1 MMSIQ
6 LRDAFELAGWPSD
19 LARPGW
25 LDLASTGSIWLPLAL
40 WLARSGLPDVVFLLP
55 PAVWEARRA
64 PQALI
69 FELERD
75 VFSRFCRA
83 RSLRR
88 AIRATSTKHQ

>member
-1 MMSIQ
+1 MMLTI
-6 LRDAFELAGWPSD
+6 LRIAFELVGWPSD

-25 LDLASTGSIWLPLAL
+25 LDLASTGSIWLPLAP

-55 PAVWEARRA
+55 PAVQEASRA
-64 PQALI
+64 PQASI
-69 FELERD
+69 VELERD

-88 AIRATSTKHQ
+88 ANRATSTKHW